1 MPIEIARID
10 LGRTVSDPTWKR
22 SETSTRCRRGVLYFC
37 KILRQLTPCVSL
49 SGGVIFVAMNIL
61 LVEDDLELA
70 RSVSDYFREQGYT
83 VHHCVDGVNGLSSAC
98 ESDYQVIILDR
109 MLPRLDGLNFVRKMR
124 ERAVTTPVIF
134 LTTMGGI
141 DDRVQGLEAGGDDY
155 LVKPFAFAELLAR
168 VRVLSRRPGN
178 TQEPSTRLSSGSIE
192 LDLLKRTVMR
202 AGKNIELLPQEFRLL
217 EYFVRNPDRV
227 LTRRM
232 LLENVWGIHF
242 DPQTSVVESHISRL
256 RSKIN
261 HGCEFDVIQTV
272 RGTGYKFL
280 APN

>member
-1 MPIEIARID
+1 
-10 LGRTVSDPTWKR
+10 
-22 SETSTRCRRGVLYFC
+22 
-37 KILRQLTPCVSL
+37 
-49 SGGVIFVAMNIL
+49 MNIL
-61 LVEDDLELA
+61 LVEDDVELA
-70 RSVSDYFREQGYT
+70 HSMAIHFSELGYSVD
-83 VHHCVDGVNGLSSAC
+83 HCADGESGLSRAC
-98 ESDYQVIILDR
+98 EVDYQVIILDR
-109 MLPRLDGLNFVRKMR
+109 MLPRMDGLTFVRKLR
-124 ERAVTTPVIF
+124 QRAVTTPVIY
-134 LTTMGGI
+134 LTTMSGI

-168 VRVLSRRPGN
+168 VRVLSRRPGGVH
-178 TQEPSTRLSSGSIE
+178 ESTVRLALGSIE
-192 LDLLKRTVMR
+192 LDLLKRSVVR
-202 AGKNIELLPQEFRLL
+202 AGKTIDLLPQEFRLL

-256 RSKIN
+256 RAKVN

>member
-1 MPIEIARID
+1 
-10 LGRTVSDPTWKR
+10 
-22 SETSTRCRRGVLYFC
+22 
-37 KILRQLTPCVSL
+37 
-49 SGGVIFVAMNIL
+49 MNIL

-70 RSVSDYFREQGYT
+70 RSVSDHFQEQGYA
-83 VHHCVDGVNGLSSAC
+83 VEHCTDGESGLSRAC
-98 ESDYQVIILDR
+98 EAEYHVIVLDR
-109 MLPRLDGLNFVRKMR
+109 MLPRLDGLEFVRR
-124 ERAVTTPVIF
+124 LRQRAVKTPVIY
-134 LTTMGGI
+134 LTTMSGI

-168 VRVLSRRPGN
+168 VRVLSRRPGGG
-178 TQEPSTRLSSGSIE
+178 EPAIRLSAGPIE
-192 LDLLKRTVMR
+192 LDLLKRTAAR
-202 AGKNIELLPQEFRLL
+202 AGKEIELLPQEFRLL
-217 EYFVRNPDRV
+217 EYFVRNADRV

-256 RSKIN
+256 RAKIN
-261 HGCEFDVIQTV
+261 HGFEFDVIQTV

>member
-1 MPIEIARID
+1 
-10 LGRTVSDPTWKR
+10 
-22 SETSTRCRRGVLYFC
+22 
-37 KILRQLTPCVSL
+37 
-49 SGGVIFVAMNIL
+49 MNIL
-61 LVEDDLELA
+61 LVEDDMELA
-70 RSVSDYFREQGYT
+70 HSVGEHFRGQGY
-83 VHHCVDGVNGLSSAC
+83 VVQHCADGETGLSNAC
-98 ESDYQVIILDR
+98 QADYQVIVLDR
-109 MLPRLDGLNFVRKMR
+109 MLPGLDGLEFVRR
-124 ERAVTTPVIF
+124 LRGRGVRTPVIY
-134 LTTMGGI
+134 LTTMSGI

-168 VRVLSRRPGN
+168 VRVLSRRPGSAP
-178 TQEPSTRLSSGSIE
+178 EPAIRLALGSIE
-192 LDLLKRTVMR
+192 LDLLERTVAR
-202 AGKNIELLPQEFRLL
+202 SGKKIELLPQEFRLL

-256 RSKIN
+256 RTKLN
-261 HGCEFDVIQTV
+261 HGFEFDAIQTV

>member
-1 MPIEIARID
+1 
-10 LGRTVSDPTWKR
+10 
-22 SETSTRCRRGVLYFC
+22 
-37 KILRQLTPCVSL
+37 
-49 SGGVIFVAMNIL
+49 MNIL

-109 MLPRLDGLNFVRKMR
+109 MLPRLDGLNFVRQLR
-124 ERAVTTPVIF
+124 ERAITTPVIY

-155 LVKPFAFAELLAR
+155 LVKPFAFPELLAR
-168 VRVLSRRPGN
+168 VRVLSRRPGS
-178 TQEPSTRLSSGSIE
+178 TQEPAVRLNSGSIE

-202 AGKNIELLPQEFRLL
+202 SGRDVELLPQEFRLL

-256 RSKIN
+256 RSKVN
-261 HGCEFDVIQTV
+261 HGFEFDVIQTI

>member
-1 MPIEIARID
+1 
-10 LGRTVSDPTWKR
+10 
-22 SETSTRCRRGVLYFC
+22 
-37 KILRQLTPCVSL
+37 
-49 SGGVIFVAMNIL
+49 MNIL
-61 LVEDDLELA
+61 LVEDDIELA
-70 RSVSDYFREQGYT
+70 RSVADHFREQGYT
-83 VHHCVDGVNGLSSAC
+83 VQHCADGDSGLESAC
-98 ESDYQVIILDR
+98 AADYQVIVLDR
-109 MLPRLDGLNFVRKMR
+109 MLPGLDGLEFVRTLR
-124 ERAVTTPVIF
+124 QRAVKTPVIY
-134 LTTMGGI
+134 LSTMSGI

-168 VRVLSRRPGN
+168 VRVLSRRPGSAP
-178 TQEPSTRLSSGSIE
+178 EPAIRLSLGSIE
-192 LDLLKRTVMR
+192 LDLLKRTVAR
-202 AGKNIELLPQEFRLL
+202 AGKSIELLPQEFRLL

-256 RSKIN
+256 RAKVN
-261 HGCEFDVIQTV
+261 HGFEFDVIQTV

>member
-1 MPIEIARID
+1 
-10 LGRTVSDPTWKR
+10 
-22 SETSTRCRRGVLYFC
+22 
-37 KILRQLTPCVSL
+37 
-49 SGGVIFVAMNIL
+49 MNIL
-61 LVEDDLELA
+61 LVEDDIELA
-70 RSVSDYFREQGYT
+70 QSVADHFREQGYM
-83 VHHCVDGVNGLSSAC
+83 VQHCADGNSGLESAC
-98 ESDYQVIILDR
+98 GSDYQVIVLDR
-109 MLPRLDGLNFVRKMR
+109 MLPGLDGLEFVRVLR
-124 ERAVTTPVIF
+124 QRAVKTPVIY
-134 LTTMGGI
+134 LSTMSGI

-168 VRVLSRRPGN
+168 VRVLSRRPGSLP
-178 TQEPSTRLSSGSIE
+178 EPTIRLSLGSIE
-192 LDLLKRTVMR
+192 LDLLKRTVLR

-256 RSKIN
+256 RAKVN
-261 HGCEFDVIQTV
+261 HGFEFDIIQTV

-280 APN
+280 API

>member
-1 MPIEIARID
+1 
-10 LGRTVSDPTWKR
+10 
-22 SETSTRCRRGVLYFC
+22 
-37 KILRQLTPCVSL
+37 
-49 SGGVIFVAMNIL
+49 MNIL
-61 LVEDDLELA
+61 LVEDDMELA
-70 RSVSDYFREQGYT
+70 HSVGDHFRDQGYI
-83 VHHCVDGVNGLSSAC
+83 VRHCADGESGLSSAC
-98 ESDYQVIILDR
+98 QEDYQVIVLDR
-109 MLPRLDGLNFVRKMR
+109 MLPALDGLEFVRR
-124 ERAVTTPVIF
+124 LRQRGVGTPVIY
-134 LTTMGGI
+134 LTTMSGI

-168 VRVLSRRPGN
+168 VRVLSRRPRSSP
-178 TQEPSTRLSSGSIE
+178 EPATHLTLGSIE
-192 LDLLKRTVMR
+192 LDLLKRTVVR

-232 LLENVWGIHF
+232 LLENVWGINF

-256 RSKIN
+256 RAKVN
-261 HGCEFDVIQTV
+261 HGFEFDVVQTV